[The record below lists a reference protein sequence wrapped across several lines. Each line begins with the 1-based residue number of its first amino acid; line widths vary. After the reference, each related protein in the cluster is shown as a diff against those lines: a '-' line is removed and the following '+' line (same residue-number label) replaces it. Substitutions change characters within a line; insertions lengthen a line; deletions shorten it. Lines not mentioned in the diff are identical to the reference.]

1 MIDTK
6 RIKEAESNIRQY
18 LSDRLLKKEKN
29 ETAKR
34 MYLENS
40 ELSIETSSRLLSL
53 EDESYKPYLWAIVTA
68 YYSMFYIANA
78 VLLNIGYRVGDKISH
93 KVTNDALIVFVRNKL
108 KRELLEEY
116 EDAKED
122 ALEIISSKTD
132 AILASFD
139 LELQKR
145 SKFQYQMDE
154 TAKKGRA
161 LTSLQRAKEF
171 RAAMKK
177 LL

>member
-1 MIDTK
+1 MIDAK
-6 RIKEAESNIRQY
+6 RIKEAESNIRRY
-18 LSDRLLKKEKN
+18 LSGRLLKKEKN

-53 EDESYKPYLWAIVTA
+53 EDENYKPYLWTIVTA

-78 VLLNIGYRVGDKISH
+78 VLLNFGYKVGDKISH
-93 KVTNDALIVFVRNKL
+93 KVTNDALIVFIRNKL
-108 KRELLEEY
+108 KRGLLEEY

-132 AILASFD
+132 AIITLFD

-154 TAKKGRA
+154 TIKKGRA